1 MVFVGRTDLSVEIN
15 TKLFTPASSAACA
28 QYHVPNTL
36 FLIPSTTLYSTRG
49 TCLLAMIA
57 LCFISLVAGSL
68 LENWGIGVFVV
79 LWGLCILILWLR
91 APGRTKTAPL
101 LEAEEN
107 LRKKVYSILFC
118 GGLILLSLLLT
129 KSNWRGIIVISA
141 LLESLSI
148 LPCKRNKI

>member
-1 MVFVGRTDLSVEIN
+1 M
-15 TKLFTPASSAACA
+15 
-28 QYHVPNTL
+28 
-36 FLIPSTTLYSTRG
+36 
-49 TCLLAMIA
+49 AMIA

-91 APGRTKTAPL
+91 APGRTKTASL